1 MNMLEK
7 IQFQLEY
14 LSKLERKVVEVI
26 LVSFDNAIYSSI
38 VVMVLEVNVSESTVN
53 RFCRSMDTRG
63 FFDFKFY
70 LVQSLANGIFYVNRN
85 VNEDDSVELYIGKI
99 FEFVMVTFD
108 YVRYLLDKFVINR
121 VVDLFIQVKKIVFFG
136 LGFLVVVVYDAMN
149 KFFRFNV
156 SVVYFDDIVL

>member
-14 LSKLERKVVEVI
+14 LSKLECKVVEVI
-26 LVSFDNAIYSSI
+26 LVLFDNVIYLSI
-38 VVMVLEVNVSESTVN
+38 AVMVLEVNVSELMVN
-53 RFCRSMDTRG
+53 CFCCSMDMCG

-70 LVQSLANGIFYVNRN
+70 LVQSLVNGIFYVNCN

-99 FEFVMVTFD
+99 FEFVMVMFD
-108 YVRYLLDKFVINR
+108 YVCYLLDKFVINC

-136 LGFLVVVVYDAMN
+136 LGFLVVVVYDVMN
-149 KFFRFNV
+149 KFFCFNV
-156 SVVYFDDIVL
+156 LVVYFDDIVL